1 MAKSEELLNSQIVVA
16 AFNDEST
23 ADQAMQALKAASKEQ
38 DFVRRDENNKI
49 HIKETGDIGGGK
61 GAVLGGIAGGIV
73 GLIAGPL
80 AIVTSAIGGAL
91 VGGLVAK
98 FWDTGIK
105 NETLQ
110 SLGNALQPG
119 TSAIVA
125 VLGNQK
131 VSQLRAMMEQVG
143 GNVMV
148 ANMTADI
155 ANAVASGQDVAM
167 SVGATNDSISATR
180 VVADESSVE
189 YRGMVA
195 RRASSPGPRSSPVP
209 ATSSLKSPPLR
220 PKKPAKR
227 PTRPVKPPARLSAT
241 PPQLARLSATPP
253 HRPAKRSAT
262 PQTPP
267 ARPSTKPE
275 QARNRDTGGQ
285 LWPSVSRHPTSNVQF
300 PTSNLYYD
308 QTSCHRSRLGW
319 RRCPRT
325 GTHWCAQSARPG
337 QHSDQRPG
345 RDQHG
350 RHRWRTLRRGYA
362 PG

>member
-1 MAKSEELLNSQIVVA
+1 MAKPEELLNSQIVVA

-38 DFVRRDENNKI
+38 DFQIQDIAVVRRDENNKI

-167 SVGATNDSISATR
+167 SVGATNDTLSATR
-180 VVADESSVE
+180 VVADATSVE

-195 RRASSPGPRSSPVP
+195 TAEGVYVEGVQATQEGIVAGAAVITSAGDVIGEIAAATAEKASDTADAASEAASTAVESAGDAAEAAGEAASN
-209 ATSSLKSPPLR
+209 ATE
-220 PKKPAKR
+220 AAGEA
-227 PTRPVKPPARLSAT
+227 VNDAAASAGE
-241 PPQLARLSATPP
+241 AVSDATD
-253 HRPAKRSAT
+253 AASEAVDKA
-262 PQTPP
+262 
-267 ARPSTKPE
+267 
-275 QARNRDTGGQ
+275 
-285 LWPSVSRHPTSNVQF
+285 
-300 PTSNLYYD
+300 
-308 QTSCHRSRLGW
+308 
-319 RRCPRT
+319 
-325 GTHWCAQSARPG
+325 
-337 QHSDQRPG
+337 
-345 RDQHG
+345 
-350 RHRWRTLRRGYA
+350 
-362 PG
+362 